1 VKKALALLVI
11 VVAART
17 AGGEPYRPLPRL
29 PPAKVK
35 DRAASP
41 SNRIPVPAAASA
53 GAEPAPGD
61 TPASPTPD
69 ARPNTASGVEVARP
83 ALRRARR
90 TGPPPP
96 LQDEVGRTVM
106 FAAANP
112 LQDDG
117 GGFVDELGP
126 VQVIVLPS
134 PGKRASDTV
143 ARPRDRKRAP
153 ASQADPG
160 AASRP

>member
-1 VKKALALLVI
+1 
-11 VVAART
+11 
-17 AGGEPYRPLPRL
+17 
-29 PPAKVK
+29 
-35 DRAASP
+35 
-41 SNRIPVPAAASA
+41 
-53 GAEPAPGD
+53 
-61 TPASPTPD
+61 
-69 ARPNTASGVEVARP
+69 
-83 ALRRARR
+83 
-90 TGPPPP
+90 
-96 LQDEVGRTVM
+96 M
-106 FAAANP
+106 FAAVNP

-153 ASQADPG
+153 ASQGDPG